1 MRKSGRVHV
10 LPLFLLDAPEDAV
23 HFSRIH
29 SLHIFAQEWLNKRC
43 VFIRNDHLPGDM
55 SGFNKEFNKP
65 SK

>member
-23 HFSRIH
+23 HFFCIH

-43 VFIRNDHLPGDM
+43 VFIRNDHFPGDM